1 MDNPLLKYL
10 AFIKTVEQGSFTRA
24 ARELD
29 YAQSSIS
36 KMVADL
42 ESEWGMTL
50 LERSKSGVCL
60 TSAGE
65 QVMPFLRKG
74 CTTIRSLWGRSTG

>member
-10 AFIKTVEQGSFTRA
+10 AFIKKVEQGSFTRA

-42 ESEWGMTL
+42 ESE
-50 LERSKSGVCL
+50 
-60 TSAGE
+60 
-65 QVMPFLRKG
+65 
-74 CTTIRSLWGRSTG
+74 

>member
-10 AFIKTVEQGSFTRA
+10 AFVKTVEKGSFTLA
-24 ARELD
+24 AQELN

-42 ESEWGMTL
+42 EKEWGMTL

-65 QVMPFLRKG
+65 QVMPFYVKF
-74 CTTIRSLWGRSTG
+74 